1 MKRFKVEITE
11 EALNDMEDIYDY
23 IAVDLQS
30 PENAIGQYDRIANA
44 ILSLDVFP
52 EKFRVFMEKE
62 DSEIR
67 RMVVDHYSVFYVIL
81 DEKVVVTNVLYSAV
95 NLEEKIRGN

>member
-1 MKRFKVEITE
+1 
-11 EALNDMEDIYDY
+11 MEDIYDY

-95 NLEEKIRGN
+95 NLEEKIRGNKRMGN

>member
-1 MKRFKVEITE
+1 
-11 EALNDMEDIYDY
+11 MEDIYDY